1 MFMCL
6 YISEHLLFQQ
16 GPHWPQMSE
25 PSSCQTSAIVQRARV
40 SPPPRPSTSCSVMLT
55 VIESGPAASSPGGA
69 RPALLKGGRTPA
81 VSGSPFPTAALRGLG
96 VRREGG
102 ALLRT
107 VYPCPLTS
115 CATAGSHLKLVLA
128 VPRGVGGTG
137 AVHIYPPKWGS
148 RGLCIHLLRAL
159 LSTLHWSRSMSDYG
173 WHQRRCRGTLV
184 SEAYALIVE
193 ARASEPASVC
203 WTW

>member
-1 MFMCL
+1 
-6 YISEHLLFQQ
+6 
-16 GPHWPQMSE
+16 MSE

-55 VIESGPAASSPGGA
+55 VIESGPAASS
-69 RPALLKGGRTPA
+69 RALLKGGRTPA
-81 VSGSPFPTAALRGLG
+81 VSGSPFPTAALWGLG

-128 VPRGVGGTG
+128 GPCGVGGTS

-184 SEAYALIVE
+184 PEAHALIVQ
-193 ARASEPASVC
+193 ARASQLAS
-203 WTW
+203 